1 MGKKNKDTKDI
12 EETQNTSDNK
22 SNVNHKPNKSSKSE
36 VINKSDDENEIVDK
50 YSLYLKTTHIKELKI
65 LFEILKELLDDINIV
80 IKKKK
85 NKDTKSKEKFD
96 SDSGI
101 KILQFNNDGTLIVK
115 VFLDYKDF
123 SKFYVDTTK
132 ITIGI
137 TISEL
142 YKYLKSIND
151 NDILILS
158 MEKNNKQNLILE
170 AYNEKNCSKNECLLK
185 LLELDNPK
193 QLFNECELEFV
204 ITMSTAE
211 FNKICKEFAAISE
224 YIEIICSASKIIFQ
238 TKGDSLIRKLSF
250 QNCSEKKTQDGV
262 HIDTKIVDKNYTV
275 ELIFLLEYLTRFNK
289 CTQLSDKVML
299 YLRQN
304 SPIFIQYQIASIG
317 NLIIANSPTKQDNH
331 I

>member
-1 MGKKNKDTKDI
+1 
-12 EETQNTSDNK
+12 
-22 SNVNHKPNKSSKSE
+22 
-36 VINKSDDENEIVDK
+36 
-50 YSLYLKTTHIKELKI
+50 L
-65 LFEILKELLDDINIV
+65 
-80 IKKKK
+80 KK
-85 NKDTKSKEKFD
+85 NKDTKSKDEFD
-96 SDSGI
+96 PDSGI
-101 KILQFNNDGTLIVK
+101 KILQINNDGTLIVK

-123 SKFYVDTTK
+123 STFYVDTTK

-158 MEKNNKQNLILE
+158 IEKNNKQNLILE

-185 LLELDNPK
+185 LLDLNNEK
-193 QLFNECELEFV
+193 KIFNECELEFV

-224 YIEIICSASKIIFQ
+224 YIEIICSASEIIFQ

-262 HIDTKIVDKNYTV
+262 HIDTKIADKTYTV